1 MKTLS
6 FLMFVIFALAACS
19 ADEKTE
25 KPEGVLTETQTKT
38 LEQAKA
44 VDETLKT
51 AEEERRK
58 TLEAAEQ

>member
-6 FLMFVIFALAACS
+6 LLALVIFALAACS
-19 ADEKTE
+19 ADEKTA

-44 VDETLKT
+44 VDETLKK

-58 TLEAAEQ
+58 TLEAAE

>member
-1 MKTLS
+1 MKTLM
-6 FLMFVIFALAACS
+6 FLVLAIIVLAACS
-19 ADEKTE
+19 ADEKPA
-25 KPEGVLTETQTKT
+25 KPEGVLTEAQTKT

-44 VDETLKT
+44 VDETLKK